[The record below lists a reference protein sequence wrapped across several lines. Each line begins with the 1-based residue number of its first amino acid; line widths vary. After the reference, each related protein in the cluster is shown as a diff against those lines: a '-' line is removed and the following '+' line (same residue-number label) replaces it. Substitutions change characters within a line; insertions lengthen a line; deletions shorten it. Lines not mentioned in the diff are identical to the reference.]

1 MIQTLITLEHD
12 PKTTGVLVQRAK
24 QLLADAVESPEQIHD
39 LMMWLGR
46 QYNTAGVPALQ
57 IEDGKLQSILG
68 KLRKEQQITEAQA
81 EAFLCTCA
89 PNGVLQALQAMVM
102 VIALKHQELFGD
114 KGRPLRAMAAFR
126 LLAEDRE
133 KVSQRLSSLAI
144 EQQLPN
150 SRQALEAWVE
160 SLEQVIANVTGPAE
174 KYAQQRLQPMLRIFK
189 DVLAGELENKRVRVK
204 TPPASEPGEGIESTE
219 KPEGLDDPGNSGSPR
234 LERVYVQDVLEAED
248 EPAYQQL
255 TVRPDPSDDT
265 QSRAEHIADNQE
277 TGVLLTAQPDKTTPE
292 SLRRSYVLSA
302 MHAKTVAGSIERREK
317 RLICLTSRLSNYERK
332 ILLSELRQRL
342 HKCDTAYLLY
352 LVLAT
357 GRDLRTLLGIERV
370 EKVGDFKGI
379 GNAYIL
385 REDDSEIYLVYRQ
398 ELPQHRLPEEQK
410 ILVNQE
416 NAAVTLPIPCD
427 SRAIR
432 ELPKL
437 CEQEAKLQVND
448 LLKEINRAN
457 GTRLTLRKITDNLAD
472 FLHHRGVDDVII
484 ALLTGNPRIQE
495 AGLYYTQYDTVTLYR
510 TYRAYREIELQVTT
524 KEPDENKAKL
534 GGSKLILTEQAVVS
548 IFEHLKDC
556 LLRAQS
562 QSLDQIHNSYVMYVL
577 HLLNMTTGHRPVR
590 DPFDD
595 IDHIDLVG
603 KKIFIS
609 DKESRFT
616 ASPARMLVLPDTAA
630 LQIELYKEH
639 LENLIV
645 YMESLSPDLAKKIRK
660 VLDGKGPLF
669 FLMEREEKASNLEM
683 VSVTPKTVESFWAGL
698 ISIPSNWHRHFLRT
712 YLLYQEEVTG
722 EAIDTWMGHAS
733 PGQEGLTLYSGMSI
747 KPLVKIANRLECLL
761 KRLKVVALSS
771 RGVAYE

>member
-12 PKTTGVLVQRAK
+12 PEATGVLVQRAK

-46 QYNTAGVPALQ
+46 QYSTTGVPAQQ
-57 IEDGKLQSILG
+57 IKEGQLPSILA

-81 EAFLCTCA
+81 EAFLCVCA
-89 PNGVLQALQAMVM
+89 PTGALQSLQTMVLL
-102 VIALKHQELFGD
+102 VALKHQKLFCD
-114 KGRPLRAMAAFR
+114 PGRPFRAMAAFR
-126 LLAEDRE
+126 LLVEDQT

-160 SLEQVIANVTGPAE
+160 SLEQVIANVTGPTE

-204 TPPASEPGEGIESTE
+204 TPPASEAWEGTESTE
-219 KPEGLDDPGNSGSPR
+219 RPEGSTDPGNSGAPR
-234 LERVYVQDVLEAED
+234 LGRVFVQDMREPED
-248 EPAYQQL
+248 EPGYQQL
-255 TVRPDPSDDT
+255 TVRPELPDGT
-265 QSRAEHIADNQE
+265 QNQLEHGADNQE
-277 TGVLLTAQPDKTTPE
+277 AGVLLTAQPDKNTPE

-317 RLICLTSRLSNYERK
+317 RLVCLTSRLSNYEKR

-342 HKCDTAYLLY
+342 DKCEIAYLLY

-385 REDDSEIYLVYRQ
+385 REEDSEIYLVYRQ
-398 ELPQHRLPEEQK
+398 ELPPHRLPEEQK
-410 ILVNQE
+410 ILVNQK

-432 ELPKL
+432 ELPTI
-437 CEQEAKLQVND
+437 CEQEAKLQATD
-448 LLKEINRAN
+448 LLKEINHAN

-472 FLHHRGVDDVII
+472 FLHHRGVDDVLI
-484 ALLTGNPRIQE
+484 ALLTGNQRLQE

-510 TYRAYREIELQVTT
+510 TYRAYREIELQVTS

-534 GGSKLILTEQAVVS
+534 GGSKLILTEQAVASV
-548 IFEHLKDC
+548 FEHLKSC

-577 HLLNMTTGHRPVR
+577 HLLNMATGHRPVR

-616 ASPARMLVLPDTAA
+616 ASSARTLVLPDTAI

-639 LENLIV
+639 LENLII
-645 YMESLSPDLAKKIRK
+645 YMESLSPALAKKIRQ
-660 VLDGKGPLF
+660 VLDGKGPLL
-669 FLMEREEKASNLEM
+669 FLIERQEKASDLEM
-683 VSVTPKTVESFWAGL
+683 VSVTPKKVENFWAGL

-712 YLLYQEEVTG
+712 YLMSEEEVAG

-733 PGQEGLTLYSGMSI
+733 PGQEGLALYSGMSI

-771 RGVAYE
+771 RGIAYE

>member
-12 PKTTGVLVQRAK
+12 PETTGVLVQRAK

-46 QYNTAGVPALQ
+46 QYSTAGVLALQ
-57 IEDGKLQSILG
+57 IEDGQLQSILAE
-68 KLRKEQQITEAQA
+68 LRKKQQITEAQS

-89 PNGVLQALQAMVM
+89 PAGALQVLQATVLL
-102 VIALKHQELFGD
+102 IALKHQELFRD
-114 KGRPLRAMAAFR
+114 PARPLRAMAAFR
-126 LLAEDRE
+126 LLVEDRA
-133 KVSQRLSSLAI
+133 KMNQRLSSLAI
-144 EQQLPN
+144 EQHLPD
-150 SRQALEAWVE
+150 SKQALEAWVE
-160 SLEQVIANVTGPAE
+160 SLEQVNASMTGAAE
-174 KYAQQRLQPMLRIFK
+174 KCSQQRLMPILRIFK
-189 DVLAGELENKRVRVK
+189 DVLAGELENKRLRVK
-204 TPPASEPGEGIESTE
+204 TPSASEPKEGTESTAKSE
-219 KPEGLDDPGNSGSPR
+219 DLADLGNSGTPR
-234 LERVYVQDVLEAED
+234 LDRVYVQDVLEAED

-277 TGVLLTAQPDKTTPE
+277 TGVLLTAQPDKNTPE
-292 SLRRSYVLSA
+292 SLRRSYALSA

-317 RLICLTSRLSNYERK
+317 RLVCLTSRLSNYEKR

-342 HKCDTAYLLY
+342 DKCEIAYLLY

-385 REDDSEIYLVYRQ
+385 REEDSEVYLVYRQ
-398 ELPQHRLPEEQK
+398 ELPPHRLPEEQK
-410 ILVNQE
+410 ILVNQK

-432 ELPKL
+432 ELPTI
-437 CEQEAKLQVND
+437 CEQEAKLQATD
-448 LLKEINRAN
+448 LLKEINHAN

-510 TYRAYREIELQVTT
+510 AYRVYREIELQVTT

-534 GGSKLILTEQAVVS
+534 GGSKLVLTEQAVVS
-548 IFEHLKDC
+548 IFEHLKSC

-562 QSLDQIHNSYVMYVL
+562 QRLDQIHNSYVMYVL
-577 HLLNMTTGHRPVR
+577 HLINMATGHRPVR

-616 ASPARMLVLPDTAA
+616 ASSARMLVLPDTAA

-645 YMESLSPDLAKKIRK
+645 YMESLSPDLAKKIRQI
-660 VLDGKGPLF
+660 LDGKGPLL
-669 FLMEREEKASNLEM
+669 FLIEREEKASDLEM
-683 VSVTPKTVESFWAGL
+683 VSVTPKKVEKFWAGL

-712 YLLYQEEVTG
+712 YLMSEEEVAG
-722 EAIDTWMGHAS
+722 EAIDTWMGHAN
-733 PGQEGLTLYSGMSI
+733 PGQEGLTLYSGMSV
-747 KPLVKIANRLECLL
+747 KPLVKIASRIEYLLNRLA
-761 KRLKVVALSS
+761 VVALSS
-771 RGVAYE
+771 RGVVHE

>member
-12 PKTTGVLVQRAK
+12 PETTGVLVQRAK

-46 QYNTAGVPALQ
+46 QYSTAGVLALQ

-189 DVLAGELENKRVRVK
+189 DVLAGELENKRVHVK
-204 TPPASEPGEGIESTE
+204 KPPASELEEGTESTE
-219 KPEGLDDPGNSGSPR
+219 KPEDLVGPGNSGSPR
-234 LERVYVQDVLEAED
+234 LERVYVQDVLEPED
-248 EPAYQQL
+248 EPGYQQL
-255 TVRPDPSDDT
+255 TVRPDLSDGT
-265 QSRAEHIADNQE
+265 QNQLEHRADNQE
-277 TGVLLTAQPDKTTPE
+277 TGVLLTAQPDKTTPA

-302 MHAKTVAGSIERREK
+302 MHAKTVAGNIERREK
-317 RLICLTSRLSNYERK
+317 RLICLTSRLSSYEIR
-332 ILLSELRQRL
+332 ILLSELRQRID
-342 HKCDTAYLLY
+342 KCEIAYLLY

-398 ELPQHRLPEEQK
+398 ELPPHRLPEEQK
-410 ILVNQE
+410 ILVNQK

-432 ELPKL
+432 ELPKI
-437 CEQEAKLQVND
+437 CEQEAKLQATD

-495 AGLYYTQYDTVTLYR
+495 AGLYYTQYDTATLYR

-524 KEPDENKAKL
+524 KEADDNKAKL

-548 IFEHLKDC
+548 IFEHLKNC

-616 ASPARMLVLPDTAA
+616 ASSARMLVLPNTAA

-639 LENLIV
+639 LENLII
-645 YMESLSPDLAKKIRK
+645 YMESLSPDLAKKICQ
-660 VLDGKGPLF
+660 VLNGKGPLF
-669 FLMEREEKASNLEM
+669 FIMEREEKASNLEM